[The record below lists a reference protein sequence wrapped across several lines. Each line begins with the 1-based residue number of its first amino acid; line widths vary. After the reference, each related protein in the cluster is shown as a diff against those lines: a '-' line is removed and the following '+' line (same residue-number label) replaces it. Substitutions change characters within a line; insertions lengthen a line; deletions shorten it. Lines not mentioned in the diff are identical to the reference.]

1 LNEKFFADFL
11 FGDESSYTGQGG
23 AAMTYRFAR
32 RLNWNRPTLTLAVL
46 FFLGACSSA
55 APPKPV
61 EIAEGDTCT
70 FCKKPIADMRFAAEF
85 ITKDGFVRKFDDIGC
100 MIEHSKKGNRNAIA
114 AFFTVDHDKKNW
126 MKAEDM
132 SYLRSKNL
140 NTPGGSGI
148 AAFADKS
155 RTQALAAQFQGE
167 AVGFEDLMK

>member
-1 LNEKFFADFL
+1 
-11 FGDESSYTGQGG
+11 
-23 AAMTYRFAR
+23 MTYRFAR
-32 RLNWNRPTLTLAVL
+32 RLNLNRPTLTFALLV
-46 FFLGACSSA
+46 FLGACSSA

-70 FCKKPIADMRFAAEF
+70 FCKKPIADTRFAAEF
-85 ITKDGFVRKFDDIGC
+85 VTKDGFVRKFDDIGC

-140 NTPGGSGI
+140 KTPGGSGI

>member
-1 LNEKFFADFL
+1 
-11 FGDESSYTGQGG
+11 
-23 AAMTYRFAR
+23 MTYCLAR
-32 RLNWNRPTLTLAVL
+32 QLNWNRTTWATLTIAVL
-46 FFLGACSSA
+46 VSFGACSSG

-70 FCKKPIADMRFAAEF
+70 FCKKPIADTRFAAEF
-85 ITKDGFVRKFDDIGC
+85 VTKDGFVRKFDDIGC

-140 NTPGGSGI
+140 KTPGGSGI
-148 AAFADKS
+148 AAFADRS
-155 RTQALAAQFQGE
+155 RPQALATQFQGE